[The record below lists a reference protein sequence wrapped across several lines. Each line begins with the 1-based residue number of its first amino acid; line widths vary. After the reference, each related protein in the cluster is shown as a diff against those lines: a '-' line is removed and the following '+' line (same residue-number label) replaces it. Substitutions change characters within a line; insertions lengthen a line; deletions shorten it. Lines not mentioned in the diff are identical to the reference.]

1 MVTTPGEGTGSLEK
15 ALDLLDAIGA
25 APEGLGQSEL
35 AELLGLPRTTVYR
48 LLATLVARGLLRRDP
63 LRKVY
68 CLGFRCFEMA
78 RQAYAMPDLV
88 AAAAM
93 ELRLL
98 RDLTGETT
106 YLAALDGR
114 EVISLERCDGAHS
127 RRSAAALGERKPVHC
142 TSQGKA
148 ILSAMPDEA
157 RERFVRDA
165 TLKAM
170 TPLTITDR
178 RRLHAELRITRSRG
192 YAIDDEEIVLGV
204 RCVGAPVVDGSGQVR
219 GAISVAGPA
228 YRLTR
233 ERLELLGPEVAEAA
247 RRVGAQL
254 PALGPDTTPGT
265 EAAVMAVPGPW
276 AFRGAHPLWSADGSR
291 LWWADTLAPSVRLYA
306 NGEDR
311 EIAMLESPIVGLVRD
326 GDGVIALHERGA
338 QRIGPDGAST
348 ALEGWLAGQPLAICN
363 GDAGAIWAAVG
374 LPEAGA
380 AIGLRRGDG
389 ALDVQ
394 WRIGEPV
401 QCLAWNAGDG
411 CLYAATPA
419 SGAILM
425 MRPGHPAVRRLA
437 TLPRGSGRIGGLAFD
452 AQGGVWTALG
462 DGWSVIRIAQDGQLD
477 RVVGLPV
484 PCATDLACVTV
495 SEASATQAMN
505 AMNATNA
512 TNATDPGNTFNATNT
527 ANATD
532 GPANPS
538 PPGPRQRL
546 AITTERQ
553 SVSIDA
559 LGSAPLSGRLLL
571 LDL

>member
-1 MVTTPGEGTGSLEK
+1 MGISPGEGTGALEK
-15 ALDLLDAIGA
+15 ALDVLDAIGA

-35 AELLGLPRTTVYR
+35 AERLALPRTTVYR
-48 LLATLVARGLLRRDP
+48 LLATLVARGLVRRDP

-88 AAAAM
+88 AAAAI

-114 EVISLERCDGAHS
+114 DVISLERCDGAHS
-127 RRSAAALGERKPVHC
+127 HRSAAALGERKPVHC

-157 RERFVRDA
+157 RELIVRDA
-165 TLKAM
+165 HLKAL

-178 RRLHAELRITRSRG
+178 RRLHAELRITRARG

-204 RCVGAPVVDGSGQVR
+204 RCVGAPVIDSAGRVR

-254 PALGPDTTPGT
+254 PTL
-265 EAAVMAVPGPW
+265 AADAAAGAETAVTAVPGPW
-276 AFRGAHPLWSADGSR
+276 AFRGAHPLWSEDGRR
-291 LWWADTLAPSVRLYA
+291 LWWADALAPSLRLYE
-306 NGEDR
+306 NGQDR
-311 EIAMLESPIVGLVRD
+311 EIALAESPIVALVR
-326 GDGVIALHERGA
+326 GEAGVIVVHERGVQHVQA
-338 QRIGPDGAST
+338 DGAAT
-348 ALEGWLAGQPLAICN
+348 GLASWISGRVLAACN
-363 GDAGAIWAAVG
+363 GDGDAVWAATA

-380 AIGLRRGDG
+380 AIGVLRSDG
-389 ALDVQ
+389 TLDVR

-401 QCLAWNAGDG
+401 QCLGWQAREQT
-411 CLYAATPA
+411 LYATLPG
-419 SGAILM
+419 SGTILM
-425 MRPGHPAVRRLA
+425 LQPGQAAVRRLV
-437 TLPRGSGRIGGLAFD
+437 TLPRGSGRISGLAFD
-452 AQGGVWTALG
+452 AQGGVWTALS
-462 DGWSVIRIAQDGQLD
+462 DGWAVIRLAPDGQLD

-484 PCATDLACVTV
+484 PCATDLAIV
-495 SEASATQAMN
+495 AR
-505 AMNATNA
+505 
-512 TNATDPGNTFNATNT
+512 G
-527 ANATD
+527 D
-532 GPANPS
+532 GAE
-538 PPGPRQRL
+538 QM
-546 AITTERQ
+546 AITTERH
-553 SVSIDA
+553 SVPIDV
-559 LGSAPLSGRLLL
+559 LGNAPLSGRLLVF
-571 LDL
+571 DL